1 MTRLTSGA
9 FFATLYQSMHT
20 SLLSEGGNPRI
31 FMPKNAL
38 RIILAC
44 WAISLAS
51 CVTVPNVSPPPI
63 VVPKGLATA
72 DIEKAIVASVPGS
85 PTATNLSPGQQMTD
99 TVLSSIP
106 VGGFG
111 ANYGGARTRN
121 ASGGN
126 GWFFEG
132 RDTNVVFIGFQHREF
147 YIRVA
152 AQYDT
157 TNITLKI
164 LESRNLKQSEDRIHR
179 TAIVWLSSLEGRI
192 RYNLGALALA
202 TQKP

>member
-1 MTRLTSGA
+1 MR
-9 FFATLYQSMHT
+9 
-20 SLLSEGGNPRI
+20 
-31 FMPKNAL
+31 KNAL
-38 RIILAC
+38 QIILAC
-44 WAISLAS
+44 WVISITG

-63 VVPKGLATA
+63 VVPKGLASA
-72 DIEKAIVASVPGS
+72 DIEKAIVASVPGN
-85 PTATNLSPGQQMTD
+85 PTAKNLSPGQEVTD

-111 ANYGGARTRN
+111 ANYSGARTRN

-132 RDTNVVFIGFQHREF
+132 RDTNVVFVGFQHREY

-179 TAIVWLSSLEGRI
+179 TAILWLSSLEGRI
-192 RYNLGALALA
+192 RYNLGVLAREA
-202 TQKP
+202 PKP